1 MEELR
6 NINELLF
13 NIKKKITDAEYIEFN
28 KNLLILY
35 KKQQEIDTKPLRESQ
50 HSLRQYYRED
60 QDQAEQTQAE
70 QTQAEQTQ
78 EEEPN
83 HSWYVSDT
91 DTDNSDDGEVE
102 SFYN

>member
-13 NIKKKITDAEYIEFN
+13 NIKKKLTDSEYIEFN

-35 KKQQEIDTKPLRESQ
+35 KKQKEIDTKPLRESQ
-50 HSLRQYYRED
+50 LALRQYYRE
-60 QDQAEQTQAE
+60 ENE
-70 QTQAEQTQ
+70 EEH

-83 HSWYVSDT
+83 HSWYISD
-91 DTDNSDDGEVE
+91 SDSDSDIEPASYYE
-102 SFYN
+102 